1 MVFRKQAL
9 DVQPLEMRRRVKE
22 QLKRMGGIEYAK
34 VNFSYIDKET
44 GEESF
49 VGCPE
54 LGNIQLIPDTPLPP
68 GDIFTLGYDPA
79 EARYSLYRIQI
90 NISSGSGKFNLVG
103 TSSKNIRE
111 AAKMAYDFLKTNG
124 RKIGIDRDL
133 SSYDANVQVISLMQG
148 KDARDL
154 GVAFF
159 VGLVSSLLSRTI
171 AGGLVVLGDQH
182 PRGPEPRGRP
192 RRQAP
197 RRHGFLGQA
206 DHDPHGKPE
215 GFRHAARRGGR
226 QDADRVLQR
235 PGPGGL
241 QGVGGGMMR

>member
-171 AGGLVVLGDQH
+171 AGGWSSWGISIRGVLSHVEGLGDKLRVAMDSWAKRIMIPTVNRKDFATLPDEVVDKMQIEFYSD
-182 PRGPEPRGRP
+182 PA
-192 RRQAP
+192 QAA
-197 RRHGFLGQA
+197 FKALA
-206 DHDPHGKPE
+206 E
-215 GFRHAARRGGR
+215 G
-226 QDADRVLQR
+226 
-235 PGPGGL
+235 
-241 QGVGGGMMR
+241 

>member
-171 AGGLVVLGDQH
+171 AGGWSSWGISIRGVLSHVEGLGDKLRVAMDSWAKRIMIPTVNRKDFATLPDEVIDKMQIEFYSD
-182 PRGPEPRGRP
+182 PA
-192 RRQAP
+192 QAA
-197 RRHGFLGQA
+197 FKALA
-206 DHDPHGKPE
+206 E
-215 GFRHAARRGGR
+215 G
-226 QDADRVLQR
+226 
-235 PGPGGL
+235 
-241 QGVGGGMMR
+241 

>member
-9 DVQPLEMRRRVKE
+9 DVQLLEMRRRVKE

-171 AGGLVVLGDQH
+171 AGGWSSWGISIHGVLSHVEGLGDKLRVAMDSWAKRIMIPTVNRKDFATLPDEVVDKMQIEFYSD
-182 PRGPEPRGRP
+182 PA
-192 RRQAP
+192 QAA
-197 RRHGFLGQA
+197 FKALA
-206 DHDPHGKPE
+206 E
-215 GFRHAARRGGR
+215 G
-226 QDADRVLQR
+226 
-235 PGPGGL
+235 
-241 QGVGGGMMR
+241 

>member
-1 MVFRKQAL
+1 
-9 DVQPLEMRRRVKE
+9 
-22 QLKRMGGIEYAK
+22 MGGIEYAK

-171 AGGLVVLGDQH
+171 AGGWSSWGISIRGVLSHVEGLGDKLRVAMDSWAKRIMIPTVNRKDFATLPDEVVDKMQIEFYSD
-182 PRGPEPRGRP
+182 P
-192 RRQAP
+192 
-197 RRHGFLGQA
+197 GQA
-206 DHDPHGKPE
+206 AFKALAE
-215 GFRHAARRGGR
+215 G
-226 QDADRVLQR
+226 
-235 PGPGGL
+235 
-241 QGVGGGMMR
+241 